1 MIHSKGLTMHLPSLP
16 RLRRSLAAG
25 LLLLGAV
32 GAQLVATTDAHA
44 AGGYIHQS
52 CATGTDLGDAYGG
65 WESGMYSIIGNGN
78 AGQCPGGGLHSEMY
92 PGAMIPFGA
101 VVGWTYTAPANT
113 NITRFNVSYAGWTKP
128 FDGVSRGVI
137 QALNGRG
144 SIGLTY
150 TDNGADPSHQRVLD
164 WTGLADSSVSVR
176 TLCDGPN
183 GQPGC
188 NGSTA
193 WSSFYYPKIYLADDS
208 LPVVGAT
215 SGSITSDPALKGNES
230 LSYAATD
237 QGGGVARIRL
247 YVDGSLSG
255 IDHVIDD
262 FNGHCQVQSTEGGTW
277 VFSFP
282 KPCPSSVN
290 TIETIDTTA
299 ISDGSHTLT
308 AKVVDASQREATLW
322 TETKVVANHPPVNVS
337 APAYVS
343 AQRAAQ
349 PRVGDELAMPNNGTW
364 AGPNITY
371 AAAWQQCDASG
382 TSCVQIP
389 GAANLS
395 YTSTAGDI
403 GRRLRYSVTA
413 TNPADSVTVTSP
425 LSGIVTAQENSTT
438 APVTKPTDGTNGSN
452 GANGSNGTGGAGTI
466 VVPGLGTTTTTSQ
479 TVHTFIGRVAGEA
492 SGATCPE
499 DRASLVL
506 EHVKGGHLKLGYGK
520 AGTAQLLLTCSTT
533 GKAIADAKLQIATQ
547 TGRSAVV
554 ASDVTTDGVGHA
566 VLRLAKGASRGITV
580 GYRMYADDP
589 IARATTTLK
598 VLVDSR
604 LTLTANRTVLRNGR
618 AVALR
623 GQLAGGNIP
632 SRGVTLAVEWKD
644 GRRWRPFAQV
654 KTDRR
659 GTVRYAYQFTRTTRR
674 IGYQLRMQVIKGQVD
689 YPFVATASKSIKVT
703 VAP

>member
-1 MIHSKGLTMHLPSLP
+1 MIHPKGLTMHLPSLP
-16 RLRRSLAAG
+16 RLRRSLATG
-25 LLLLGAV
+25 LLLLVAV
-32 GAQLVATTDAHA
+32 GAQFVATTDAHA

-52 CATGTDLGDAYGG
+52 CVTGSDLGDAYGG
-65 WESGMYSIIGNGN
+65 WDSAMYSIIGNGN
-78 AGQCPGGGLHSEMY
+78 ANQCPWGGLHSEMY
-92 PGAMIPFGA
+92 PGATIPFGA
-101 VVGWTYTAPANT
+101 VVGWTYTAPADT
-113 NITRFNVSYAGWTKP
+113 SIARFTTSYAGWTKS
-128 FDGVSRGVI
+128 FDGINRGVI

-150 TDNGADPSHQRVLD
+150 TDNGADAAHHRTLD
-164 WTGLADSSVSVR
+164 WTGLNDTSVSVR
-176 TLCDGPN
+176 TLCDGPT

-193 WSSFYYPKIYLADDS
+193 WSSFYYPKIYLADDT
-208 LPVVGAT
+208 LPVPGAT
-215 SGSITSDPALKGNES
+215 SGSITSDPALKGDES

-255 IDHVIDD
+255 VDHVIDD
-262 FNGHCQVQSTEGGTW
+262 FNGHCQVNSTEGGTW

-389 GAANLS
+389 GAAALS

-452 GANGSNGTGGAGTI
+452 GANGAGGAGGAGTI

-479 TVHTFIGRVAGEA
+479 TAHTFIGRVAGEA
-492 SGATCPE
+492 SGVTCPQ
-499 DRASLVL
+499 DRASLIL
-506 EHVKGGHLKLGYGK
+506 EHVKGGQLKLGYGK

-604 LTLTANRTVLRNGR
+604 LTLTANRKVLRNGR

-632 SRGVTLAVEWKD
+632 SRGVTLAVQWKD

-674 IGYQLRMQVIKGQVD
+674 IAYQLRMQVIKGQVD
-689 YPFVATASKSIKVT
+689 YPFVATASKPIKVT